1 MIRAKRIEIPLPFPM
16 TTEEYIEKAKEMSDR
31 LLFVEEMEN
40 CVLKA
45 KTILDAEKGRTKEPI
60 EEETGKIHTLNLE
73 MRSNTM
79 TRDGEAFEVYDYEK
93 RLVFR
98 RRADTGILIPGSV
111 RKMTDK
117 ETGEPMSIWDQEE
130 METILKGTAF
140 RSMDDFGIGE
150 ADAKAQAT
158 NQTPEA
164 AASVENK
171 EVSTTLTIRRRA
183 EVKTKSYTASEEEQ
197 ERENASPEGN
207 GTR

>member
-40 CVLKA
+40 CVLKVKA
-45 KTILDAEKGRTKEPI
+45 ILDAEKGRTKEPI

-140 RSMDDFGIGE
+140 RSMDDFGIGA
-150 ADAKAQAT
+150 ADENAQAT

-164 AASVENK
+164 TGVTEKENITAL
-171 EVSTTLTIRRRA
+171 VVRGRT
-183 EVKTKSYTASEEEQ
+183 EVKARSYTASEEEQ
-197 ERENASPEGN
+197 EREEVAPDSDGA
-207 GTR
+207 R